1 VRSIVTPLEDPAHT
15 PEESRW
21 RSVAAPIGVG
31 LVGIFTVVAWT
42 LLETRSL
49 RPQPALEDAAML
61 FRYAN
66 NLSNGFGISWNS
78 QEAPGLTDGATD
90 LGFVLSLAPL
100 IFVGIPVTTAAMVMN
115 LGSVFA
121 LGTLLGWAG
130 RRLWQLPWIAMA
142 LIVVLIFSGPVNRYV
157 SSGFSPPTFGLLLT
171 VIAVLTLAVVTKP
184 ALSRGRWLLLG
195 SIASLAGWWRPEGF
209 ALGGIVLAASV
220 ACAIPVEQQRRFA
233 MRWNWLALIVGFL
246 IPALAWVAFR
256 LIYFGHLLPSSAVLK
271 SAGLNRSNA
280 VESLQV
286 ITLALLPL
294 LAVIAFLAL
303 IRPTRIWVLLLAVLV
318 ASAVW
323 MPVIMHL
330 NWWNRMQWP
339 LVPALAVVAIA
350 SVTQVPWSL
359 PRMPG
364 PVPLVSATLVM
375 LCAIAILRTYSVPG
389 PVYTQY
395 QPHTSMSAA
404 LAGVDTSMVRLATSE
419 AGLVPLAITGTAL
432 DTYGYNN
439 YAIASS
445 NGSALEYELNR
456 LRPNM
461 IIVNGPAPT
470 ELAGALNDP
479 NCATADLT
487 DYLGQRWLDMS
498 HTMMDYARTHGLG
511 LVRSTET
518 GRCVTFSI
526 YAATDLPVPVMDAI
540 RSFRTESHELV
551 AGRS

>member
-1 VRSIVTPLEDPAHT
+1 
-15 PEESRW
+15 
-21 RSVAAPIGVG
+21 
-31 LVGIFTVVAWT
+31 
-42 LLETRSL
+42 
-49 RPQPALEDAAML
+49 
-61 FRYAN
+61 
-66 NLSNGFGISWNS
+66 
-78 QEAPGLTDGATD
+78 
-90 LGFVLSLAPL
+90 
-100 IFVGIPVTTAAMVMN
+100 
-115 LGSVFA
+115 
-121 LGTLLGWAG
+121 
-130 RRLWQLPWIAMA
+130 
-142 LIVVLIFSGPVNRYV
+142 
-157 SSGFSPPTFGLLLT
+157 
-171 VIAVLTLAVVTKP
+171 
-184 ALSRGRWLLLG
+184 
-195 SIASLAGWWRPEGF
+195 
-209 ALGGIVLAASV
+209 
-220 ACAIPVEQQRRFA
+220 

-511 LVRSTET
+511 LVRST
-518 GRCVTFSI
+518 FSI